1 MKALFITILF
11 VISVALLQSI
21 LSYVRKEHNANKQS
35 REILDLIKTNNPTTK
50 EPIFNHNIQPDFSG
64 YFE

>member
-50 EPIFNHNIQPDFSG
+50 EPIFNHNIKPDFSG
-64 YFE
+64 YLE